1 MQALRLAGV
10 PALLATPTQGVAPF
24 PTVLWFHGFR
34 ADALAHAAELE
45 QCAALGMLAVGI
57 DAVDHGAR
65 ANPELAVR
73 LAQSRDR
80 AMPVMLDLVD
90 RTMAE
95 LPAIIDVLVREHHA
109 DRSRVAFVG
118 ISMGAFLVYRA
129 ITAGFPMRA
138 AVALLGA
145 PASGASAPDTIALHY
160 SRVALLSITA
170 EYDVSV
176 PPDATRA
183 LHRRLSDIAI
193 PNARPQHHHE
203 LRGAGHLTNAAQ
215 WDEAM
220 RETRAWLL
228 QHG

>member
-1 MQALRLAGV
+1 MQALVLAGV
-10 PALLATPTQGVAPF
+10 PALLATPTTGVAPF

-34 ADALAHAAELE
+34 ADALAHASELE

-65 ANPELAVR
+65 ANPGLAAR
-73 LAQSRDR
+73 LAQSRDG

-90 RTMAE
+90 RTLTE
-95 LPAIIDVLVREHHA
+95 VPVIIDVLVREHHA
-109 DRSRVAFVG
+109 NQSRIAFVG

-129 ITAGFPMRA
+129 ITAGIPMRA

-145 PASGASAPDTIALHY
+145 PSSGASAPDIIASHY
-160 SRVALLSITA
+160 RPVALLSITA
-170 EYDVSV
+170 EHDASV
-176 PPDATRA
+176 PPVAARA
-183 LHRRLSDIAI
+183 LHRRLDHRAEPS
-193 PNARPQHHHE
+193 ARPHRHHE

-220 RETRAWLL
+220 RETRAWLIE
-228 QHG
+228 HG

>member
-1 MQALRLAGV
+1 MQALVLARA
-10 PALLATPTQGVAPF
+10 PALLATPAQGAAPF

-45 QCAALGMLAVGI
+45 QCAALGMIAVGI
-57 DAVDHGAR
+57 DAIDHGAR
-65 ANPELAVR
+65 ANPELAAR
-73 LAQSRDR
+73 LARSPDG
-80 AMPVMLDLVD
+80 AMPVMLDLAD
-90 RTMAE
+90 RTIAE
-95 LPAIIDVLVREHHA
+95 VPAIVDTLVREYDA

-129 ITAGFPMRA
+129 ITAGIPMRA

-145 PASGASAPDTIALHY
+145 PSSGASAPDIIASHY
-160 SRVALLSITA
+160 RHVALLSITA
-170 EYDVSV
+170 EHDASV
-176 PPDATRA
+176 PPVATRA
-183 LHRRLSDIAI
+183 LHRQLSESAI
-193 PNARPQHHHE
+193 PNARAHRHHE

-220 RETRAWLL
+220 RETRAWLI